1 MSLEGVH
8 ASGSLEKGDA
18 QRPNVYEPV
27 IDILQ
32 YTCAHIKVNGSGS
45 LEEGDAQ
52 RPNIHEPL
60 AGGVHYAL
68 GRKVTPWTP
77 HRAAKYNYNTYN
89 PRTSGRRCPLCAR
102 AQSNTVFPPQRQP
115 ARQF

>member
-68 GRKVTPWTP
+68 GRKVTPCSH
-77 HRAAKYNYNTYN
+77 HRGSLPGSFSEVADVAEATN
-89 PRTSGRRCPLCAR
+89 ADV
-102 AQSNTVFPPQRQP
+102 TVLFFFMRDY
-115 ARQF
+115 